1 MHYALVVRGRLLGIL
16 SVVVAAA
23 ALATLAA
30 RATAAPARSAALPE
44 GAALV
49 PAAPVAVPE
58 EAVPALADLLLA
70 ALGRDRRVPAEG
82 GGDDQQDHR

>member
-1 MHYALVVRGRLLGIL
+1 MPGRVPPRTQPSLELDP
-16 SVVVAAA
+16 
-23 ALATLAA
+23 
-30 RATAAPARSAALPE
+30 RP
-44 GAALV
+44 

-70 ALGRDRRVPAEG
+70 ALGRDRRVPAG